1 MIFEIIECYRFTK
14 SDLVLLS
21 KFMKENGI
29 DNKTEA
35 LRECI
40 KRGVARQDID
50 SLIFDLNN
58 KMNRLIHNQYLTKK
72 LLEQLFVNMKF
83 AKNSDVE
90 LSESL
95 EEFNNKFNKYGNKF
109 LG

>member
-1 MIFEIIECYRFTK
+1 MR
-14 SDLVLLS
+14 
-21 KFMKENGI
+21 ENNI

-40 KRGVARQDID
+40 KKSVAKQDID
-50 SLIFDLNN
+50 SLLFDLNN

-83 AKNSDVE
+83 AKNSDIN

-95 EEFNNKFNKYGNKF
+95 EDFNDNFNKYGNKF
-109 LG
+109 

>member
-1 MIFEIIECYRFTK
+1 MESYRFTK
-14 SDLVLLS
+14 TDLSLLD

-29 DNKTEA
+29 SNKTEA

-40 KRGVARQDID
+40 KRSVVRQDID

-58 KMNRLIHNQYLTKK
+58 KMNRIIHNQYLTKK
-72 LLEQLFVNMKF
+72 LLEQFFVNMKF
-83 AKNSDVE
+83 TKNSAVD
-90 LSESL
+90 LSECL
-95 EEFNNKFNKYGNKF
+95 EEFNSKFNKYGNKF

>member
-1 MIFEIIECYRFTK
+1 MECYRFTK

-83 AKNSDVE
+83 AKNSDVD

>member
-1 MIFEIIECYRFTK
+1 MESYRFTK
-14 SDLVLLS
+14 NDLSLLD
-21 KFMKENGI
+21 KFMKENSI
-29 DNKTEA
+29 NNKTEA

-58 KMNRLIHNQYLTKK
+58 KINRLIHNQYLTRK

-83 AKNSDVE
+83 TKNSDTN

>member
-1 MIFEIIECYRFTK
+1 MESYRFTK
-14 SDLVLLS
+14 SDLSLLD
-21 KFMKENGI
+21 KFMKENSI
-29 DNKTEA
+29 NNKTEA

-40 KRGVARQDID
+40 KRSVVRQDID

-58 KMNRLIHNQYLTKK
+58 KMNRLIHNQYLTRK

-83 AKNSDVE
+83 TKNSDVN

-95 EEFNNKFNKYGNKF
+95 EEFNNQFNKYGNKF